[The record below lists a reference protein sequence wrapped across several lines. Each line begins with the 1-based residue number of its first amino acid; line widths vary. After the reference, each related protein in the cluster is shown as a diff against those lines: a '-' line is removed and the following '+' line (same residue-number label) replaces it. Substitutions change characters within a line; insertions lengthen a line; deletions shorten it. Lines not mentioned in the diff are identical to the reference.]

1 MSESKEETWYFVTRN
16 FKWQSHG
23 EIHTHHDYL
32 VGVAYPVIGDGP
44 YCGPNP
50 ESSTWVTDPEKA
62 SRWNTEECAAAVAR
76 MTRDTEAKVERRT
89 VNVQVDTI
97 AA

>member
-1 MSESKEETWYFVTRN
+1 MQTETWYFVTRN

-23 EIHTHHDYL
+23 QIHTHKDYL
-32 VGVAYPVIGDGP
+32 VGVRYPVISDGP

-50 ESSTWVTDPEKA
+50 EMITWVPEPENA
-62 SRWNTEECAAAVAR
+62 SRWDTEWGASVAARA
-76 MTRDTEAKVERRT
+76 TRDTEAKVEKRT
-89 VNVQVDTI
+89 VTVEKI